1 MNVIS
6 SKKHLIVKL
15 PVNGRN
21 LRFLV
26 GSGATHTLIKNRP
39 YLEIQPTDVKL
50 CSMTG
55 HQIPVIGST
64 QIEIRKNKLRCA
76 AQMIVIDETT
86 DISVDGLLG
95 NEFFK
100 ANNCKIDYS
109 KNRLQIGRTHLPFES
124 NVSFTKEKM
133 CAINKISGARPT
145 PSFSFSNDVF
155 LAAVEEASTIDPF
168 HEQIV
173 FVKVKNIKP
182 DGEPPTPG
190 RLVVSEK
197 QCKTKNGKAPLMV
210 ASGIANISDG
220 SNPNVIPMKV
230 ANISVAPIVLNK
242 GRVLTSASYASP
254 EFEASLEKSKSLPPE
269 SVIVISKA
277 DKPPIQLEDFQVDES
292 NEHVKEQVKDLQNE
306 FRQIIAL
313 PGEKPGVS
321 TVMTHKIRLED
332 ETPVYRPQYRIPHV
346 HQAALDK

>member
-26 GSGATHTLIKNRP
+26 DSGATHNLIKNRP
-39 YLEIQPTDVKL
+39 NLEIQPTDVKL

-76 AQMIVIDETT
+76 AHMIVIDETT
-86 DISVDGLLG
+86 DISVDGILG

-124 NVSFTKEKM
+124 NVSFTKQKI
-133 CAINKISGARPT
+133 CAINKISNAKPT
-145 PSFSFSNDVF
+145 PSFSFSNEVF
-155 LAAVEEASTIDPF
+155 LVAVEEASTIDPF

-173 FVKVKNIKP
+173 FVKLKNIKP
-182 DGEPPTPG
+182 DGEPPTPF

-210 ASGIANISDG
+210 ASGIANLSDG
-220 SNPNVIPMKV
+220 SDPNVIPMKV
-230 ANISVAPIVLNK
+230 ANISAAPIVLNK
-242 GRVLTSASYASP
+242 GRVLTSASYAP
-254 EFEASLEKSKSLPPE
+254 LNL
-269 SVIVISKA
+269 
-277 DKPPIQLEDFQVDES
+277 KPV
-292 NEHVKEQVKDLQNE
+292 
-306 FRQIIAL
+306 
-313 PGEKPGVS
+313 
-321 TVMTHKIRLED
+321 
-332 ETPVYRPQYRIPHV
+332 
-346 HQAALDK
+346 